1 MQIRFTHIIQKLSH
15 VSTWSRHGQL
25 NLHTQHN
32 TTLPGIPSGVRLA
45 LQTLTLGKA
54 SLCFPPQL
62 SSWATLA
69 LSLGRTTM
77 WRSTISWSPAL
88 TMGPWLHTWPPDVVV
103 SNTKKTN
110 KLQHRQYECWLQY
123 HTQVRCLQC
132 WCLFTSQSMITFT
145 PQSKQKKNNWFH
157 KCFQDKGLVPSES
170 HGASCEISTQICW
183 WQSKRQ
189 LKGLWLLDVSDG

>member
-123 HTQVRCLQC
+123 HTLSGAYSAGAFSLHNQWLHLHHKANRKKTTDFINVSRTKGWCPVNHMGHLVRLAPRYVGGNQKD
-132 WCLFTSQSMITFT
+132 S
-145 PQSKQKKNNWFH
+145 SKV
-157 KCFQDKGLVPSES
+157 CD
-170 HGASCEISTQICW
+170 C
-183 WQSKRQ
+183 
-189 LKGLWLLDVSDG
+189 